1 MGPVKQALE
10 AKTLTLQELISGVQP
25 LQGIE
30 AMSLRQRIQDDVKS
44 ALKAQDQTRLATLRL
59 IQAAIK
65 DRDIA
70 ARAEDRCGGCEEAE
84 IMALLQK
91 MVRQREESAETYE
104 NAGRLDLAEQERA
117 EADIVRAYLPKPM
130 DEGEIR
136 DAAREVVEEL
146 NASGLKDM
154 GKCMGELK
162 ERYAG
167 RMDLSSAGKE
177 VRSLLGG

>member
-1 MGPVKQALE
+1 M
-10 AKTLTLQELISGVQP
+10 T
-25 LQGIE
+25 
-30 AMSLRQRIQDDVKS
+30 LRQRIQDDVKT
-44 ALKAQDQTRLATLRL
+44 AMKAKDHVRLATLRL

-70 ARAEDRCGGCEEAE
+70 ARAEDRCGGCEDAE
-84 IMALLQK
+84 ILAILQK

-104 NAGRLDLAEQERA
+104 NAGRLDLAEQERDEA
-117 EADIVRAYLPKPM
+117 EIVRAYLPTPM
-130 DEGEIR
+130 DDAEIR

-154 GKCMGELK
+154 GRCMGELK

-167 RMDLSSAGKE
+167 RMDLGSAGKE
-177 VRSLLGG
+177 VRSLLAGG